1 MLMRTQQFNNLDYRR
16 RQIDTLKVFNDNVV
30 EVCDLEEYCIHFESG
45 GRNFILSVLLGVN
58 FPNEKPK
65 LMLSPLVQHLWV
77 NASTGEVE
85 SAPGLL
91 NYSPHS
97 DLGRVVQAVI
107 REFERFPPPV
117 IKANSPINIPPPNN
131 TSLGAQQTM
140 LPQTHHH
147 SHHSHHHHPYPLQV
161 AKSLD
166 SGTSSGA
173 SNSTNSSKETS
184 PHDPSKSTS
193 PRLNESSFPN
203 LSTLSLDELKQ
214 LDNDPEFFD
223 DFIEEMSVVQQLNE
237 DLDSMINQ
245 VESISKENETKET
258 HLVELKRK
266 LSDDVTTLKHLGEK
280 CDQLNKKYLK
290 KSEEYNPQH
299 IRELLQIAAS
309 NADTECE
316 RHVEQFLNGKI
327 DVQTFLQSYTHCK
340 KLSSERK
347 AKEERLGQQLTALER
362 AGI

>member
-1 MLMRTQQFNNLDYRR
+1 MQPTMFNAAPSNQHY
-16 RQIDTLKVFNDNVV
+16 
-30 EVCDLEEYCIHFESG
+30 
-45 GRNFILSVLLGVN
+45 
-58 FPNEKPK
+58 FPAHN
-65 LMLSPLVQHLWV
+65 
-77 NASTGEVE
+77 
-85 SAPGLL
+85 
-91 NYSPHS
+91 
-97 DLGRVVQAVI
+97 
-107 REFERFPPPV
+107 
-117 IKANSPINIPPPNN
+117 
-131 TSLGAQQTM
+131 
-140 LPQTHHH
+140 HH
-147 SHHSHHHHPYPLQV
+147 SYPLKV
-161 AKSLD
+161 AKSFD

-173 SNSTNSSKETS
+173 TNSTNSSKESS
-184 PHDPSKSTS
+184 PHDPSKS
-193 PRLNESSFPN
+193 PRLNESHFPN

-237 DLDSMINQ
+237 ELDSMINQ
-245 VESISKENETKET
+245 VESISNENESKET

-266 LSDDVTTLKHLGEK
+266 LSDDVTTLKNLGEK

-327 DVQTFLQSYTHCK
+327 DVQTFLQSYTNCK

-347 AKEERLGQQLTALER
+347 AKEERLGQQLKALGR

>member
-1 MLMRTQQFNNLDYRR
+1 MAFQHRLHQIR
-16 RQIDTLKVFNDNVV
+16 RQIDTLKIFNDNVV
-30 EVCDLEEYCIHFESG
+30 EVSELAEFCVHFESG
-45 GRNFILSVLLGVN
+45 GRNFMLTVLLGLN
-58 FPNEKPK
+58 YPNERPK
-65 LMLSPLVQHLWV
+65 LIISPIIQHHWV
-77 NASTGEVE
+77 NPTTGEIE
-85 SAPGLL
+85 SAPGLV

-107 REFERFPPPV
+107 REFERFPPQV
-117 IKANSPINIPPPNN
+117 IKSQSPNPANSAN
-131 TSLGAQQTM
+131 SAQVNV
-140 LPQTHHH
+140 PH
-147 SHHSHHHHPYPLQV
+147 SHHYPPLQM

-173 SNSTNSSKETS
+173 SNSANSSKETS
-184 PHDPSKSTS
+184 PHDPIKLSS
-193 PRLNESSFPN
+193 PRLNDTSFPN

-237 DLDSMINQ
+237 ELDSMINQ
-245 VESISKENETKET
+245 VENISKENESKET

-280 CDQLNKKYLK
+280 CDELNKKYLK
-290 KSEEYNPQH
+290 KTEEYNPQH

-327 DVQTFLQSYTHCK
+327 DVQTFLQNYTHSK

-347 AKEERLGQQLTALER
+347 AKEERLGQQLSALER